1 VVLLRSSQQL
11 TQTKINKY
19 IMGMRNHTYTLEVE
33 RQTGGKST
41 HLSLREGKQEG
52 FLGRSQCVESASNA
66 LAFNTGVSGMV
77 LDEMFMTGLVGYP
90 SETPE

>member
-1 VVLLRSSQQL
+1 MNHGNAKPYIHTGSRAYYGRRLENQL
-11 TQTKINKY
+11 GQAI
-19 IMGMRNHTYTLEVE
+19 G
-33 RQTGGKST
+33 QGKST
-41 HLSLREGKQEG
+41 YLSLREGKQKG

-77 LDEMFMTGLVGYP
+77 LREMRLTGLVGYP